1 MPKHATGIYLIRTV
15 GWPIAQVPNISHTL
29 QAELVEEVEANLRL
43 VGSACSQGSV
53 ERRLKAALAEKPP
66 NPVAHPSAW
75 YGSAAASVSA
85 MAAASVAVA
94 AGGSGTGADSQRSKA
109 LSSVKIVES
118 VSAVYPAFADFHAAS
133 LMDLVKMLS
142 RQHFAQAA
150 MVASTL
156 AAR

>member
-1 MPKHATGIYLIRTV
+1 M
-15 GWPIAQVPNISHTL
+15 
-29 QAELVEEVEANLRL
+29 
-43 VGSACSQGSV
+43 
-53 ERRLKAALAEKPP
+53 ERRLKAALAEKTLP
-66 NPVAHPSAW
+66 PVAHPSAW

-118 VSAVYPAFADFHAAS
+118 VSAVYPAFADFHATS

-150 MVASTL
+150 MVATTL
-156 AAR
+156 AARLVSVLVLMSGVTGDLMLAVGGICRWRRFAAAG